1 MNSVTPCQRNVI
13 NCKVKTLHSKHTF
26 TLIQSTKTKNAHSV
40 ISITKKTKHM
50 MGVSK
55 LAYIVHKIQ
64 LVNIILTCKLSKDLQ
79 PVTRQ
84 FYKLIC
90 NGNQV

>member
-1 MNSVTPCQRNVI
+1 
-13 NCKVKTLHSKHTF
+13 
-26 TLIQSTKTKNAHSV
+26 
-40 ISITKKTKHM
+40 

-64 LVNIILTCKLSKDLQ
+64 LVNVILTFKLSKDLQ